1 MLFRRRKPET
11 LRGRV
16 RLFLWPRRS
25 WGRSLSYFKKRVLR
39 LKATPH
45 AIAAGFSAGVFA
57 AFSPILGGHILMAL
71 AIAYCISGNMAAA
84 ALGTAVANPLT
95 FPMIW
100 AGTYE
105 VGRLLIGTNGAEGGR
120 KGIGEALSSMDVAA
134 IWKPYLEPMLIG
146 SLILGA
152 LFGVLAYFI
161 LYTAVKGY
169 QANRRKGG
177 TRQA

>member
-1 MLFRRRKPET
+1 
-11 LRGRV
+11 
-16 RLFLWPRRS
+16 
-25 WGRSLSYFKKRVLR
+25 
-39 LKATPH
+39 
-45 AIAAGFSAGVFA
+45 
-57 AFSPILGGHILMAL
+57 
-71 AIAYCISGNMAAA
+71 
-84 ALGTAVANPLT
+84 
-95 FPMIW
+95 MIW

-105 VGRLLIGTNGAEGGR
+105 VGRLLIGTHGAEGGR